1 MNGNKDDEI
10 FGVGSDEFPL
20 LCSLEGGK
28 KYLDMG
34 RSPVKAIEIAWR
46 WADAGLVIINGD
58 YIELTPAGKQVLK
71 NIRALNELKLR

>member
-1 MNGNKDDEI
+1 MSGNKDDEI
-10 FGVGSDEFPL
+10 FGVGSKEFPL
-20 LCSLEGGK
+20 LCSLEGGR

-34 RSPVKAIEIAWR
+34 RSPVSTIEIAWR

-58 YIELTPAGKQVLK
+58 YIELTPAVKQVLK